1 MEGSPLFARM
11 LGALRLDATTYEA
24 IEADRTATGEA
35 AFVVVAS
42 SFVAAAGHALASG
55 GSPNAGLAAGI
66 GALIGWAFSA
76 WVVLFVGTRLLP
88 GKETKADWGE
98 VARTVAYANTPR
110 FFLIFVFVP
119 VLGRLVQTIV
129 GLWVLAATVVA
140 IRAAFDVSTGR
151 AIAVAVCSALAQGIV
166 LVVLFA
172 LLGGA

>member
-11 LGALRLDATTYEA
+11 LGALRLDHATYEA

-42 SFVAAAGHALASG
+42 SFVAAAGHALAGG
-55 GSPNAGLAAGI
+55 GSVDAGIAAGV

-76 WVVLFVGTRLLP
+76 WVVLFVGTRILP
-88 GKETKADWGE
+88 GKATKADWGE
-98 VARTVAYANTPR
+98 IARTMAYANTPR
-110 FFLIFVFVP
+110 FFLILVFVP
-119 VLGRLVQTIV
+119 VLGPLVQTIV
-129 GLWVLAATVVA
+129 ALWVLATTVAA

-166 LVVLFA
+166 LVALFA
-172 LLGGA
+172 LIGGA